1 MNRRRH
7 RGDKGTMLARATALI
22 LISLLALPA
31 AARAN
36 GAAELDAC
44 NDALSSGDNAGAIA
58 ACDRAVAAG
67 DLSDGDLAVAWTRR
81 AIADRNL
88 QRFDEALADSGKAIS
103 HRPDYQPA
111 YIARGNAEG
120 SKGDYDAALKS
131 FGQAIALDPKR
142 PDGYNNRGNI
152 YNQRGEFSRALAD
165 FDAALRLAPN
175 FVWAQINRGIA
186 YYGFQEYAE
195 AAKAFDAAASAD
207 PANAYAIL
215 WLVIARSRAGQ
226 GAHMELISA
235 VMVLDL
241 AKWPGPIVKDYQLA
255 LAPMAPVISPDRP
268 AVALEPSD
276 GEKCEMAFYDGELDL
291 LQDKPKTAK
300 PKLQQAADT
309 CPKTYIEHAGALA
322 ELKRLSGPE

>member
-1 MNRRRH
+1 
-7 RGDKGTMLARATALI
+7 MLARATALI
-22 LISLLALPA
+22 FIGLLALPTA
-31 AARAN
+31 AHAD
-36 GAAELDAC
+36 GAAELAAC
-44 NDALSSGDNAGAIA
+44 NDALNSGDNVGAIA

-67 DLSDGDLAVAWTRR
+67 DLSDGDLAVAFTRR
-81 AIADRNL
+81 ATADRNL
-88 QRFDEALADSGKAIS
+88 QLYDEALADSGKAIA

-120 SKGDYDAALKS
+120 SKGDYDAALKT
-131 FGQAIALDPKR
+131 FGQAIALDPNR

-165 FDAALRLAPN
+165 FDAALRLAPDYA
-175 FVWAQINRGIA
+175 WAQLNRGIA

-207 PANAYAIL
+207 PQNAYAVL
-215 WLVIARSRAGQ
+215 WLVLARSRAGE
-226 GAHMELISA
+226 GSHMELISA
-235 VMVLDL
+235 VLVLDL
-241 AKWPGPIVKDYQLA
+241 DRWPGPIVKDYQLA
-255 LAPMAPVISPDRP
+255 LAPLAPVISPERP

-276 GEKCEMAFYDGELDL
+276 GEKCERTFYDGELDL
-291 LQDKPKTAK
+291 LQDKPETAK